1 MYLRNRLYEITKEI
15 TERNNRLN
23 DLRGKITDLTIDE
36 EEEFITNKLEIMNL
50 RREQRKIE
58 ARLNK

>member
-23 DLRGKITDLTIDE
+23 ELRGKITDWTIDE